1 MKRSERLQ
9 LVQRV
14 AQQHEDKAAKA
25 LKMAE
30 QKISF
35 EQRQLDQLLD
45 YQHSYQDTQK
55 LAGSQ
60 GIGVQQY
67 LVYQHFLDQI
77 EVMITN
83 QQRVVLQT
91 KQQYQQL
98 MRHWQQLYLRRRSLA
113 QLAEK
118 VSMAEFIEQEK
129 AEQKAIDEIVN
140 QMHAR
145 SGP

>member
-1 MKRSERLQ
+1 MKRSERLR
-9 LVQRV
+9 LVERV

-35 EQRQLDQLLD
+35 EQQQLEQLVT
-45 YQHSYQDTQK
+45 YQQTYQNTQK
-55 LAGSQ
+55 QAGSQ

-77 EVMITN
+77 EVMIAN
-83 QQRVVLQT
+83 QQRVVNQAQ
-91 KQQYQQL
+91 QQYQQL
-98 MRHWQQLYLRRRSLA
+98 MRHWQQLYLRRRSMA

-118 VSMAEFIEQEK
+118 VSLSEFMEQQK

-140 QMHAR
+140 QMQAR
-145 SGP
+145 Q